1 MKSKLLLIFFFS
13 VIFCSQPFL
22 RKLDEEVTEE
32 SCKAQ
37 KKKYQAAVSAT
48 CKKGNIVFDVENEDD
63 CKAGTWDG
71 SKEGCSVDG
80 IDKQNC
86 NGKPSFE
93 SGTPATEEKCKLSN
107 NEEISLKGEDCD
119 TTIELVWIAGL
130 CGTEPKTQESDCTV
144 DGTSWTAGIC
154 IDSSGSCSG
163 DDLKQIGKVCINT
176 SKSSSDC
183 NTDPLSWSTGVCSNP
198 KITDS
203 SKCTGKLTHEDAKAE
218 VSAKC
223 VFQGKTLSG
232 ITTQKECEVDVEW
245 TNGSCS
251 NEQVKN
257 KEDCEKAG
265 TYTAGTP
272 AKCVDADSDADSDD
286 DSDDDSD
293 SSSKSSS
300 NFLKAINFVLI
311 AVCLLL

>member
-1 MKSKLLLIFFFS
+1 MKSKLFLIFFFS

-48 CKKGNIVFDVENEDD
+48 CKKGNIVFNVENEDD
-63 CKAGTWDG
+63 CKSGTWDS

-80 IDKQNC
+80 IEKADC
-86 NGKPSFE
+86 NGKPSFQPGT
-93 SGTPATEEKCKLSN
+93 SGSEEKCKTSDGK
-107 NEEISLKGEDCD
+107 EISLSGEECD
-119 TTIELVWIAGL
+119 TTIQLVWIAGL
-130 CGTEPKTQESDCTV
+130 CGTEPKTQESDCTE
-144 DGTSWTAGIC
+144 GNTWAAGIC
-154 IDSSGSCSG
+154 IDSSDSCSG
-163 DDLKQIGKVCINT
+163 DGLQQIGKVCINT
-176 SKSSSDC
+176 SKSNSDC
-183 NTDPLSWSTGVCSNP
+183 TAPLSWSLGVCSIP

-203 SKCTGKLTHEDAKAE
+203 GKCTGKLTHENAVSA

-223 VFQGKTLSG
+223 TFKGKTLSDK
-232 ITTQKECEVDVEW
+232 TTQGECEVEVEW
-245 TNGSCS
+245 FNGSCS
-251 NEQVKN
+251 NKEVKN
-257 KEDCEKAG
+257 QEDCEKAG

-272 AKCVDADSDADSDD
+272 AKCVDADSD
-286 DSDDDSD
+286 DDSD

-300 NFLKAINFVLI
+300 NFLKAINFALI